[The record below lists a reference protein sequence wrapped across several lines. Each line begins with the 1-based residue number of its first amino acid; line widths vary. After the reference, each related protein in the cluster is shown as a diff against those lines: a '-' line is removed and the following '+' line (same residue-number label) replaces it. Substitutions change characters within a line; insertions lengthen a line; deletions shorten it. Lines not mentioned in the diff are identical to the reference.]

1 VQKVYLLTNTVKKL
15 NNMTKF
21 EHLITQILLN
31 SPQMTFTFLVSYYL
45 IKQDRKTKAILKQ
58 MEADKSKKE

>member
-1 VQKVYLLTNTVKKL
+1 
-15 NNMTKF
+15 MTKF